1 MTALMNEKQ
10 DAADEERFST
20 QKLLSEEYVADM
32 EFENNQQMGYRSEVA
47 SVQTIKQKNDR
58 RESFEGA

>member
-1 MTALMNEKQ
+1 MNEKQ